1 MAGLVNKLVVGGNLH
16 DKTGISLVA
25 LTDNVPAAAGAAPT
39 KAEFD
44 ALVDAYNAAATQCN
58 AMVAVLV
65 ANGVLLSSS

>member
-16 DKTGISLVA
+16 DKAGIA
-25 LTDNVPAAAGAAPT
+25 LTPLTDDVAAAAGAAPT

-58 AMVAVLV
+58 AMVAVMV
-65 ANGVLLSSS
+65 ANGVLLPSS